1 MTDGMDDRDKEMI
14 AVLQDGLPITSRPF
28 AVIADFLDWSEEEV
42 LERLDGLV
50 SSGHIRKVGAVINSK
65 KIGAVS
71 TLAALDVPEDRID
84 EAAAIINAYPG
95 VTHNYLREGHP
106 NMWFTLTERGPE
118 LLEANLTRIE
128 TDIGAN
134 IIRMPATR
142 MFKIGVKYDL

>member
-1 MTDGMDDRDKEMI
+1 M
-14 AVLQDGLPITSRPF
+14 LQDGLPLTSRPF
-28 AVIADFLDWSEEEV
+28 AVIADLLDWYEEEV
-42 LERLDGLV
+42 LKRLEGLV
-50 SSGHIRKVGAVINSK
+50 GSGHVRKIGAVINSK
-65 KIGAVS
+65 GIGAVS

-118 LLEANLTRIE
+118 LLKANLSRME
-128 TDIGAN
+128 TDIGTK

-142 MFKIGVKYDL
+142 VFKIGVKYDL